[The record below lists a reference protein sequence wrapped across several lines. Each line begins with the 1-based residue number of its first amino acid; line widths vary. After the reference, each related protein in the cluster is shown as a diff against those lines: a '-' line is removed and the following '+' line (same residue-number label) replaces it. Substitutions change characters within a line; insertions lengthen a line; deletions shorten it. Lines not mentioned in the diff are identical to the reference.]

1 MPGAGPGEWQLRPG
15 SGALPSCRCGQ
26 TGNEES
32 PPASELSGGDAG
44 MVTVQRARRF
54 GAGEGPLEDRPSC

>member
-1 MPGAGPGEWQLRPG
+1 MAAEARGWGP
-15 SGALPSCRCGQ
+15 ALMQVWQ

-44 MVTVQRARRF
+44 MVTVPRARRF